1 MRWVGGGRYVWP
13 TLAWQVG
20 VATARGEISEDEL
33 YNIIAMQVGVAI
45 YTMRGDM
52 WVWLGG
58 RGGYIDLG

>member
-1 MRWVGGGRYVWP
+1 MAY
-13 TLAWQVG
+13 TWQVG
-20 VATARGEISEDEL
+20 VATARGEDEM
-33 YNIIAMQVGVAI
+33 YIAMQVGVAI

>member
-1 MRWVGGGRYVWP
+1 MGGRGEIYVWAY
-13 TLAWQVG
+13 TWQVG

-52 WVWLGG
+52 WVWLE
-58 RGGYIDLG
+58 RGKY